1 MKTILLIS
9 YYFPPMGMGGTQRLA
24 GFARHLPQFGWRP
37 IVLTVKD
44 VDYYAHDIS
53 LLKELEQVTIV
64 RTGSLDPLRVAHVLR
79 RWRRSARKP
88 GDTGAIKK
96 AVSTSRWQ
104 RWLRRCLN
112 LVLIPDQ
119 KLLWLPFAFLGA
131 RSWLKRERVD
141 WILTS
146 GPPHSA
152 HLLGWLLH
160 RLYGVPWLADFRDGW
175 SGGDFQAEATSLHR
189 WLNRW
194 LQRLVLNSAT
204 AITAVSEG
212 LKQRLSESAPQH
224 APIEVIT
231 NGYEAA
237 DFASRRRAG
246 PRDDRFDIVHVGTL
260 GNFVDATVFLSAFQR
275 FVQEVG
281 LNQQSVR
288 LWFLGADLTG
298 ELQQQVQALQ
308 LGAFVHATGYISHPE
323 AIKRLL
329 QADLLLYLVTGD
341 PYPGFIP
348 GKTFEY
354 LAAGRPILAVCPD
367 IEGLSIIKKSGR
379 VRHAQPDDF
388 DGMVLALKAFY
399 LEFLDRKP
407 TPSPLADVGNM
418 VESYSRRS
426 LTAKLVQLLERG
438 G

>member
-9 YYFPPMGMGGTQRLA
+9 YYFPPLGMGGTQRLA

-44 VDYYAHDIS
+44 VDYYAHDAS
-53 LLKELEQVTIV
+53 LVKGLEQTTIV
-64 RTGSLDPLRVAHVLR
+64 RTGSLDPLRVAHMLR
-79 RWRRSARKP
+79 RWRRSGSIP
-88 GDTGAIKK
+88 DDTGATK
-96 AVSTSRWQ
+96 AVSGSRWQ
-104 RWLRRCLN
+104 RWLRRWLN
-112 LVLIPDQ
+112 FVLIPDQ
-119 KLLWLPFAFLGA
+119 KLLWLPFAFVRA
-131 RSWLKRERVD
+131 RSWLKHERVD

-175 SGGDFQAEATSLHR
+175 SGGDFQPEATPLHR
-189 WLNRW
+189 RLNRW
-194 LQRLVLNSAT
+194 LQRQVLRSAT
-204 AITAVSEG
+204 VITAVSGG
-212 LKQRLSESAPQH
+212 LKQRLHESAPQH
-224 APIEVIT
+224 APIQVIT

-237 DFASRRRAG
+237 DFPRSRRAG
-246 PRDDRFDIVHVGTL
+246 AQDDRFDIVHVGTL
-260 GNFVDATVFLSAFQR
+260 GNFVDPTLFLGAFQR
-275 FVQEVG
+275 FVQDGG
-281 LNQQSVR
+281 LNEQSVR
-288 LWFLGADLTG
+288 LWFIGADLTG
-298 ELQQQVQALQ
+298 ELHQRVQALQ
-308 LGAFVHATGYISHPE
+308 LGAFVHATGYVSHPE
-323 AIKRLL
+323 AIKHLL

-354 LAAGRPILAVCPD
+354 LAASRPILAACPD
-367 IEGLSIIKKSGR
+367 IEGLSIIQKTGR
-379 VRHAQPDDF
+379 VRHVQPDDF

-407 TPSPLADVGNM
+407 TPAPSAEVRNLVD
-418 VESYSRRS
+418 SYSRKA
-426 LTAKLVQLLERG
+426 LTAQLVQLLERG